1 MADTFRAFGYICPE
15 CGKAVMACRSSFA
28 LAASKVDVE
37 CSCGKSALQVENDG
51 VKCHVYVPCGIC
63 GETHHAA
70 CDAKAL
76 LEGRG
81 IGLGCSNT
89 QQICCY
95 IGEEDRV
102 SGAMKELEILVAKE
116 KQQEE
121 NPEAFLDSVIMYEV
135 LSELKE
141 IAARPK
147 GITCTCGSENYTI
160 QVRHAAVDVCC
171 EKCGSKLRIP
181 AATDEDLDRLC
192 CHMKLQIKGR

>member
-102 SGAMKELEILVAKE
+102 SGAMKELEILVAKD
-116 KQQEE
+116 QAQ
-121 NPEAFLDSVIMYEV
+121 PFLDRIIDM
-135 LSELKE
+135 
-141 IAARPK
+141 
-147 GITCTCGSENYTI
+147 TCGTVEGMETAQEYRAFPIEVT
-160 QVRHAAVDVCC
+160 A
-171 EKCGSKLRIP
+171 
-181 AATDEDLDRLC
+181 
-192 CHMKLQIKGR
+192 

>member
-37 CSCGKSALQVENDG
+37 CACGKSALQVENDG

-63 GETHHAA
+63 GETHHAL
-70 CDAKAL
+70 CEPKAL

-89 QQICCY
+89 EQICCY

-102 SGAMKELEILVAKE
+102 SAAMKELEILVAKE

-141 IAARPK
+141 IAARPN
-147 GITCTCGSENYTI
+147 GITCSCGSSNDPCDLFQRI
-160 QVRHAAVDVCC
+160 AFPVDEFFPP
-171 EKCGSKLRIP
+171 EKCHFDHLEPSRN
-181 AATDEDLDRLC
+181 DC
-192 CHMKLQIKGR
+192 CCG